1 MPVSAKDVKELREK
15 TGAGMMDCKNA
26 LKETSGDLQEAVKLL
41 RTKGLADA
49 AKRSG
54 KATTEGLID
63 SYIHP
68 GGRMGVLIEVGCE
81 TDFVARNA
89 DFQDFV
95 HDLAMH
101 VAASAPRYISR
112 DEVPAEVVD
121 SELAIYRDQA
131 IAEGKPE
138 NIHEKIAQGKLE
150 KFYSQFC
157 LAEQPFVKD
166 DKMTVEELRG
176 IVVGKI
182 GENIE
187 IKRFVRFEL
196 GKES

>member
-1 MPVSAKDVKELREK
+1 MPVSAKDVRELREK
-15 TGAGMMDCKNA
+15 TGAGMMDCKHA
-26 LKETSGDLQEAVKLL
+26 LKETSGDLEKAVKLL

-54 KATTEGLID
+54 RTTTEGLVD

-68 GGRMGVLIEVGCE
+68 GGRIGVLIEVGCE

-101 VAASAPRYISR
+101 VAASAPRYLSR
-112 DEVPAEVVD
+112 DEVPPEVVD
-121 SELAIYRDQA
+121 SELAIYSEQA
-131 IAEGKPE
+131 SAEDKPE
-138 NIHEKIAQGKLE
+138 NIQNKIAQGKLE
-150 KFYSQFC
+150 KFYTQFC

-166 DKMTVEELRG
+166 DKISVEELRG
-176 IVVGKI
+176 DIVGKI
-182 GENIE
+182 GENVE
-187 IKRFVRFEL
+187 IKRFVRYEL

>member
-1 MPVSAKDVKELREK
+1 
-15 TGAGMMDCKNA
+15 MMDCKHA
-26 LKETSGDLQEAVKLL
+26 LKETSGDLEKAVKLL

-54 KATTEGLID
+54 RTTTEGLVD

-68 GGRMGVLIEVGCE
+68 GGRIGVLIEVGCE

-101 VAASAPRYISR
+101 VAASAPRYLSR
-112 DEVPAEVVD
+112 DEVPPEVVD
-121 SELAIYRDQA
+121 SELAIYSEQA
-131 IAEGKPE
+131 SAEDKPE
-138 NIHEKIAQGKLE
+138 NIQNKIAQEKLE
-150 KFYSQFC
+150 KFYTQFC

-166 DKMTVEELRG
+166 DKISVEELRG
-176 IVVGKI
+176 DIVGKI
-182 GENIE
+182 GENVE
-187 IKRFVRFEL
+187 IKRFVRYEL